1 MCERECV
8 VCEGVLC
15 VCGGVLCSASL
26 RERERSVCVCVLYR
40 CVCVLYDVLEVEFVR
55 CGKERCSVLRCVVI
69 RSRLVFVCVHV
80 LQCVAVCCGV
90 L

>member
-1 MCERECV
+1 VCV
-8 VCEGVLC
+8 W
-15 VCGGVLCSASL
+15 GGVMQCVSE
-26 RERERSVCVCVLYR
+26 REREKCVCVCVLYR

-55 CGKERCSVLRCVVI
+55 CGQERCSVLRCVVI